1 MSTSEPILRV
11 IQELAK
17 LPGIG
22 EKTAERLA
30 FHLLA
35 QPKSEALL
43 LANAVRDLKERI
55 VEAAAGGGM
64 VKVKVNGGEEIVDI
78 KIEKDVINP
87 DDKGMLEDLVLAAAN
102 EGIKKAKKLRET
114 ELAKITGMMMPGL
127 I

>member
-1 MSTSEPILRV
+1 MFPAGGMGKYGKTFEDM
-11 IQELAK
+11 QKK
-17 LPGIG
+17 LQ
-22 EKTAERLA
+22 KLDA
-30 FHLLA
+30 
-35 QPKSEALL
+35 
-43 LANAVRDLKERI
+43 DLKERV

-87 DDKGMLEDLVLAAAN
+87 DDKGMLEDLVLAAVN

-127 I
+127 M

>member
-1 MSTSEPILRV
+1 MFPAGGMGKYGKTFEDM
-11 IQELAK
+11 QKK
-17 LPGIG
+17 LQ
-22 EKTAERLA
+22 KLD
-30 FHLLA
+30 L
-35 QPKSEALL
+35 
-43 LANAVRDLKERI
+43 DLKERV

-64 VKVKVNGGEEIVDI
+64 VKVKVNGAEEIVDI